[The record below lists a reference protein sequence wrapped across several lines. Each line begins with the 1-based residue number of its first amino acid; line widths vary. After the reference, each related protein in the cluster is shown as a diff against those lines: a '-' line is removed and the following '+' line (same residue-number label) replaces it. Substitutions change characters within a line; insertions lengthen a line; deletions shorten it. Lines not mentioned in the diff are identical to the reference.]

1 MESSAAESYSRGYN
15 APSNPTTEQEPRLR
29 ILVTG
34 HHGYLGS
41 VTAPLLASAGH
52 DVVGLDSDLFEGCT
66 LGPRPPEGA
75 WRSLRRDLREIELA
89 DLDGIDA
96 VIHFAALS
104 NDPLGDLDPE
114 LTYEINLRG
123 SIRLAEMARD
133 AGVRRF
139 LFSSSCSNYGASGD
153 RLLDESAE
161 LQPLTA
167 YAISK
172 VRFEEELGRMASDR
186 FSPVLLRNATAYG
199 VSPRLRVDLVLNNLV
214 AWGVTT
220 GQIVLQSDGTPW
232 RPIVHAEDIARAFL
246 RLLDAPRESV
256 HAKAFN
262 IVPEGENYQIRD
274 LAEIVAEAVPGC
286 AVTFAEGA
294 GPDPRNYRVSGTR
307 LLDAFPDF
315 SYRWNARRG
324 AHELVAAYRAAGLDR
339 QTFEGP
345 RFKRLAWIRRLLA
358 EGLLSE
364 DLRWTGAARPVATA

>member
-1 MESSAAESYSRGYN
+1 M
-15 APSNPTTEQEPRLR
+15 
-29 ILVTG
+29 LVTG

-41 VTAPLLASAGH
+41 VAAPLLASAGH

-89 DLDGIDA
+89 DLAGIDA
-96 VIHFAALS
+96 VVHFAALS

-186 FSPVLLRNATAYG
+186 FTPVLLRNATAYG